1 MGALI
6 PFLVIVIILLK
17 VAKKNQEQTRK
28 SMQSRTPQE
37 PVNRPI
43 NNPVNHP
50 VMPSVN
56 QETRTVDMTGSGS
69 VMMTEKKAK
78 PKKAKTKKEETKHLN
93 NVNPIQERLV
103 KEKADDILVRANR
116 NTDKYAEDD
125 LHEPDCELHGDS
137 ESILG
142 EIQDLMICGYSGNM
156 EFERDF
162 LGEATELLNS
172 YQM

>member
-43 NNPVNHP
+43 NNPVNNP

-56 QETRTVDMTGSGS
+56 QETRTVDMTGSGA
-69 VMMTEKKAK
+69 VMMTEKKAET
-78 PKKAKTKKEETKHLN
+78 KKAETKHLN

-125 LHEPDCELHGDS
+125 LHEPDCELHADS

-162 LGEATELLNS
+162 LGEAIELLNS

>member
-1 MGALI
+1 MSALI

-43 NNPVNHP
+43 NNPMNNP

-125 LHEPDCELHGDS
+125 LHEPDCELHADS

>member
-1 MGALI
+1 MSALI

-69 VMMTEKKAK
+69 VMMTEKKAET
-78 PKKAKTKKEETKHLN
+78 KKAETKHLN

>member
-1 MGALI
+1 MSALI

-43 NNPVNHP
+43 NNPVNNP

-69 VMMTEKKAK
+69 VMMTEKKAET
-78 PKKAKTKKEETKHLN
+78 KKAETKHLN

-162 LGEATELLNS
+162 LGEAIELLNS

>member
-1 MGALI
+1 MSALI

-43 NNPVNHP
+43 NNPMNNP

-56 QETRTVDMTGSGS
+56 QKTRTVDMTGSGS
-69 VMMTEKKAK
+69 VMMTEKKAET
-78 PKKAKTKKEETKHLN
+78 KKAETKHLN

>member
-1 MGALI
+1 MSALI

-43 NNPVNHP
+43 NNPMNNP

-69 VMMTEKKAK
+69 VMMTEKKAET
-78 PKKAKTKKEETKHLN
+78 KKAETKHLN

-125 LHEPDCELHGDS
+125 LHGPDCELHGDS

>member
-43 NNPVNHP
+43 NNPMNNP
-50 VMPSVN
+50 VMLSVN

-69 VMMTEKKAK
+69 VMMTEKKADT
-78 PKKAKTKKEETKHLN
+78 KKAETKHLN

-162 LGEATELLNS
+162 LGEAIELLNS

>member
-1 MGALI
+1 MSALI

-56 QETRTVDMTGSGS
+56 QETRTVDRTGSGS
-69 VMMTEKKAK
+69 VMMTEKKAET
-78 PKKAKTKKEETKHLN
+78 KKAETKHLN

>member
-43 NNPVNHP
+43 NNPVNNP

-69 VMMTEKKAK
+69 VMMTEKKAE
-78 PKKAKTKKEETKHLN
+78 TKNAETKHLN

>member
-1 MGALI
+1 MSALI

-43 NNPVNHP
+43 NNPVNNP

-56 QETRTVDMTGSGS
+56 QKTRTVDMTGSGS

-78 PKKAKTKKEETKHLN
+78 PKKDETKHLN

>member
-1 MGALI
+1 MSALI

-28 SMQSRTPQE
+28 SMQSRAPQE
-37 PVNRPI
+37 PGNRPV

-50 VMPSVN
+50 VMPFVN

>member
-1 MGALI
+1 MSALI

-50 VMPSVN
+50 VMPFVN

-69 VMMTEKKAK
+69 FMMTEKKAK

-137 ESILG
+137 ESIWGKFRIL
-142 EIQDLMICGYSGNM
+142 
-156 EFERDF
+156 
-162 LGEATELLNS
+162 
-172 YQM
+172 

>member
-43 NNPVNHP
+43 NNPVNNP

-69 VMMTEKKAK
+69 VMMTEKKAET
-78 PKKAKTKKEETKHLN
+78 KKAETKHLN

>member
-1 MGALI
+1 MSALI
-6 PFLVIVIILLK
+6 PFLMIVIILLK

-43 NNPVNHP
+43 NNPVNNP

-69 VMMTEKKAK
+69 VMMTEKKAET
-78 PKKAKTKKEETKHLN
+78 KKAETKHLN

-125 LHEPDCELHGDS
+125 LHEPDCELHADS

-162 LGEATELLNS
+162 LGEAIELLNS

>member
-1 MGALI
+1 MSALI

-69 VMMTEKKAK
+69 VMMTEKKAET
-78 PKKAKTKKEETKHLN
+78 KKAETKHLN

-125 LHEPDCELHGDS
+125 LHEPDSELHGDS

>member
-1 MGALI
+1 MNALI

-43 NNPVNHP
+43 NNPVNNP

-69 VMMTEKKAK
+69 VMMTE
-78 PKKAKTKKEETKHLN
+78 KKAKTKKEETKHLN

>member
-69 VMMTEKKAK
+69 VMMTEKKAET
-78 PKKAKTKKEETKHLN
+78 KKAETKHLN

-125 LHEPDCELHGDS
+125 LHEPDCELHADS

-142 EIQDLMICGYSGNM
+142 EIQNLMICGYSGNM

-162 LGEATELLNS
+162 LGEAIELLNS

>member
-69 VMMTEKKAK
+69 VMMTEKKADT
-78 PKKAKTKKEETKHLN
+78 KKAETKHLN

>member
-1 MGALI
+1 MSALI

-69 VMMTEKKAK
+69 VMMTEKKADT
-78 PKKAKTKKEETKHLN
+78 KKAETKHLN

>member
-1 MGALI
+1 MSALI

-43 NNPVNHP
+43 NNPMNNP

-69 VMMTEKKAK
+69 VMMTEKKAET
-78 PKKAKTKKEETKHLN
+78 KKAETKHLN

-137 ESILG
+137 ERILG

>member
-43 NNPVNHP
+43 NNPVNNP

-69 VMMTEKKAK
+69 VMMTEKKAET
-78 PKKAKTKKEETKHLN
+78 KKAETKHLN

-125 LHEPDCELHGDS
+125 LHEPDCELHADS

-162 LGEATELLNS
+162 LGEAIELLNS

>member
-43 NNPVNHP
+43 NNPVNNP

-56 QETRTVDMTGSGS
+56 QKTRTVDMTGSGS
-69 VMMTEKKAK
+69 VMMTEKKAET
-78 PKKAKTKKEETKHLN
+78 KKAETKHLN

>member
-1 MGALI
+1 MSALI

-37 PVNRPI
+37 PGNRPI
-43 NNPVNHP
+43 NNPVNNP

-69 VMMTEKKAK
+69 VMMTEKKAET
-78 PKKAKTKKEETKHLN
+78 KKAETKHLN

>member
-56 QETRTVDMTGSGS
+56 QKTRTVDMTGSGS
-69 VMMTEKKAK
+69 VMMTEKKAET
-78 PKKAKTKKEETKHLN
+78 KKAETKHLN

>member
-1 MGALI
+1 MSALI

-37 PVNRPI
+37 PVNSPI
-43 NNPVNHP
+43 NNPMNHP

-69 VMMTEKKAK
+69 VMMTEKKAET
-78 PKKAKTKKEETKHLN
+78 KKAETKHLN

-142 EIQDLMICGYSGNM
+142 EIQDLMICGYSGNI

>member
-69 VMMTEKKAK
+69 VMMTEKKADT
-78 PKKAKTKKEETKHLN
+78 KKAETKHLN

-125 LHEPDCELHGDS
+125 LHEPDCELHADS

>member
-1 MGALI
+1 MNVLI

-43 NNPVNHP
+43 NNPVNNP

-69 VMMTEKKAK
+69 VMMTEKKAET
-78 PKKAKTKKEETKHLN
+78 KKAETKHLN

>member
-43 NNPVNHP
+43 NNPVNNP

-56 QETRTVDMTGSGS
+56 QETRTVDMTGSGA
-69 VMMTEKKAK
+69 VMMTEKKAET
-78 PKKAKTKKEETKHLN
+78 KKAETKHLN

>member
-28 SMQSRTPQE
+28 SMQSRTLQE

-43 NNPVNHP
+43 NNPMNNP

>member
-43 NNPVNHP
+43 NNPVNNP

-69 VMMTEKKAK
+69 VMMTEKKAET
-78 PKKAKTKKEETKHLN
+78 KKAETKHLN

-142 EIQDLMICGYSGNM
+142 EVQDLMICGYSGNM

>member
-1 MGALI
+1 M
-6 PFLVIVIILLK
+6 
-17 VAKKNQEQTRK
+17 
-28 SMQSRTPQE
+28 
-37 PVNRPI
+37 NRPI
-43 NNPVNHP
+43 NNPVNNP

-69 VMMTEKKAK
+69 VMMTEKKAET
-78 PKKAKTKKEETKHLN
+78 KKAETKHLN

-125 LHEPDCELHGDS
+125 LHEPDCELHADS

-162 LGEATELLNS
+162 LGEAIELLNS

>member
-1 MGALI
+1 MSALI

-43 NNPVNHP
+43 NNPVNNP

-69 VMMTEKKAK
+69 VMMTEKKAET
-78 PKKAKTKKEETKHLN
+78 KKAETKHLN

-125 LHEPDCELHGDS
+125 LHEPDCELHADS

-162 LGEATELLNS
+162 LGEAIELLNS

>member
-1 MGALI
+1 MSALI

-43 NNPVNHP
+43 NNPVNNP

-69 VMMTEKKAK
+69 VTMTEKKAET
-78 PKKAKTKKEETKHLN
+78 KKAETKHLN

-125 LHEPDCELHGDS
+125 LHEPDCELHADS

>member
-1 MGALI
+1 MNVLI

-43 NNPVNHP
+43 NNPMNNP

-125 LHEPDCELHGDS
+125 LHEPDCELHADS

>member
-43 NNPVNHP
+43 NNPVNNP

-69 VMMTEKKAK
+69 VMMTEKKA
-78 PKKAKTKKEETKHLN
+78 ETKHLN

-125 LHEPDCELHGDS
+125 LHEPDCELHADS

>member
-1 MGALI
+1 MSALI

-43 NNPVNHP
+43 NNPMNNP

-69 VMMTEKKAK
+69 VMMTEKKAET
-78 PKKAKTKKEETKHLN
+78 KKAETKHLN

>member
-1 MGALI
+1 MSALI

-43 NNPVNHP
+43 NNPVNNP

-69 VMMTEKKAK
+69 VMMTEKKAET
-78 PKKAKTKKEETKHLN
+78 KKAETKHLN

>member
-1 MGALI
+1 MSALI

-69 VMMTEKKAK
+69 VMMTEKKAET
-78 PKKAKTKKEETKHLN
+78 KKAETKHLN

-103 KEKADDILVRANR
+103 IEKADDILVRANR

>member
-43 NNPVNHP
+43 NNPVNNP

-56 QETRTVDMTGSGS
+56 QETRTVDMTGSGA
-69 VMMTEKKAK
+69 VMMTEKKAET
-78 PKKAKTKKEETKHLN
+78 KKAETKHLN

-125 LHEPDCELHGDS
+125 LHEPDCELHADS

>member
-1 MGALI
+1 MSALI

-69 VMMTEKKAK
+69 VMMTEKKAET
-78 PKKAKTKKEETKHLN
+78 KKAETKHLN

-125 LHEPDCELHGDS
+125 LHEPDCELHEDS